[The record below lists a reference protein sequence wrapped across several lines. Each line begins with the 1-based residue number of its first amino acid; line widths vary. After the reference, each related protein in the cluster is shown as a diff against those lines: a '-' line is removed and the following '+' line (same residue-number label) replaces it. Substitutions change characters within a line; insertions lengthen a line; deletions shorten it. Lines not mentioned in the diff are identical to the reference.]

1 MSVLTV
7 GVCEDDSAIR
17 RVLQRSLEYAEHR
30 SVVAHTGAEAMRMF
44 PGVSLDVIV
53 MDIGLPDADGRDVVQ
68 ALKTAGQF
76 APVLFLTALGAVHDR
91 LSGFA
96 VGAEDYVAKPFDVK
110 EVLARIDVL
119 GQRGLQPRSPALELG
134 FELNPLTHALET
146 TSVTLR
152 LTPTEFRILATIASR
167 PGEVVRRR
175 AVIAAGWPDGA
186 IVADNTLDSFL
197 SRLRTKL
204 EAAGAPVA
212 IETVRGVGFRLG

>member
-1 MSVLTV
+1 MLTV
-7 GVCEDDSAIR
+7 GVCEDDPAIR

-30 SVVAHTGAEAMRMF
+30 AVVAHTGAEALRIF
-44 PGVSLDVIV
+44 PAATLDVIV
-53 MDIGLPDADGRDVVQ
+53 MDIGLPDADGRDVVH

-96 VGAEDYVAKPFDVK
+96 AGAEDYVAKPFDVK

-119 GQRGLQPRSPALELG
+119 GRRGLQPRSAGLNLG
-134 FELNPLTHALET
+134 FELNPMTHALET
-146 TSVTLR
+146 PTESVS
-152 LTPTEFRILATIASR
+152 LTPTEFRVLAAIAQR

-186 IVADNTLDSFL
+186 YVAPNTVDSFL
-197 SRLRTKL
+197 SRLRSKL
-204 EAAGAPVA
+204 ETVGAPVV
-212 IETVRGVGFRLG
+212 IETVRGVGFRMR